1 MEEIKRVHHK
11 TLIVAVC
18 LLLIIM
24 AFTGFVNFMS
34 FSDNY
39 NNSLVNT
46 YSVAGQESVRKI
58 EYAIHY
64 GKPIDNYYGMNDML
78 KELKDVIPE
87 VEQVKIVSP
96 GGDVLYDIN
105 GFVGDSQLPGEL
117 EATAGFKQGNLNE
130 NLSYQFYG
138 DKAYIF
144 IRINDNN
151 LHHVASIMMVFPKSS
166 FLQFNSYYSKQLVG
180 YLVLIGIIALI
191 LLAIIF
197 FKTDFIKKDRSM
209 DKKRVLIV
217 FIVVLGSAQLLYS
230 GVNYLI
236 FKNAYIDMA
245 YKSRDFIENIMEKN
259 IEDVYSKGLSLQ
271 DIEGFDEYL
280 NSIKDSLPEIED
292 VSLVPSRELNLQNA
306 HNLSK
311 IKATVSAEYIN
322 QQMLRIILDLLTVLV
337 ISILFMI
344 EITLLAVIIMTRD
357 RSKAKSDQEIDPDVR
372 TSHGLVRSLV
382 FFVNLSGCMALTF
395 IPVVMNSIY
404 QPFMGLPKDVILGLP
419 LSAEMLGGVLAIILA
434 GRLIDRKGWRSVL
447 FIGVLFLAVGNLLSG
462 LSSTVLPYILSRAVA
477 GLGLGY
483 ILMTTRSLA
492 VSLPERNL
500 AIAEFGAG
508 SIAGLNCGAVI
519 GGMLADRLGYDAV
532 FFLAAVSA
540 IVPFIF
546 VRRLMIGFEIEK
558 RETSDVSALAKFVN
572 IIADKKAIIF
582 LACIF
587 IPFFISGA
595 FLDYF
600 FPLLLSSNDFS
611 QSDISRGVLLYGLFI
626 IYLGPVLTKL
636 STEKLGT
643 TNGIIVSMIIVI
655 SGLATFMLFGTV
667 AAAFVTIICLGI
679 AESFGVSLET
689 SYFLNLKGIKDLE
702 INKGV
707 AYFSFLVNLSRM
719 AGPIVYG
726 MALLLGMKMG
736 VGVISLVLIVL
747 LFGFI
752 FSIRYMRSQSNT
764 LEVS

>member
-1 MEEIKRVHHK
+1 
-11 TLIVAVC
+11 
-18 LLLIIM
+18 
-24 AFTGFVNFMS
+24 
-34 FSDNY
+34 
-39 NNSLVNT
+39 
-46 YSVAGQESVRKI
+46 
-58 EYAIHY
+58 
-64 GKPIDNYYGMNDML
+64 
-78 KELKDVIPE
+78 
-87 VEQVKIVSP
+87 
-96 GGDVLYDIN
+96 
-105 GFVGDSQLPGEL
+105 
-117 EATAGFKQGNLNE
+117 
-130 NLSYQFYG
+130 
-138 DKAYIF
+138 
-144 IRINDNN
+144 
-151 LHHVASIMMVFPKSS
+151 
-166 FLQFNSYYSKQLVG
+166 
-180 YLVLIGIIALI
+180 
-191 LLAIIF
+191 
-197 FKTDFIKKDRSM
+197 
-209 DKKRVLIV
+209 
-217 FIVVLGSAQLLYS
+217 
-230 GVNYLI
+230 
-236 FKNAYIDMA
+236 
-245 YKSRDFIENIMEKN
+245 MEKN

>member
-1 MEEIKRVHHK
+1 M
-11 TLIVAVC
+11 
-18 LLLIIM
+18 
-24 AFTGFVNFMS
+24 
-34 FSDNY
+34 
-39 NNSLVNT
+39 
-46 YSVAGQESVRKI
+46 
-58 EYAIHY
+58 
-64 GKPIDNYYGMNDML
+64 
-78 KELKDVIPE
+78 
-87 VEQVKIVSP
+87 
-96 GGDVLYDIN
+96 
-105 GFVGDSQLPGEL
+105 
-117 EATAGFKQGNLNE
+117 
-130 NLSYQFYG
+130 
-138 DKAYIF
+138 
-144 IRINDNN
+144 
-151 LHHVASIMMVFPKSS
+151 
-166 FLQFNSYYSKQLVG
+166 
-180 YLVLIGIIALI
+180 
-191 LLAIIF
+191 
-197 FKTDFIKKDRSM
+197 
-209 DKKRVLIV
+209 
-217 FIVVLGSAQLLYS
+217 
-230 GVNYLI
+230 
-236 FKNAYIDMA
+236 
-245 YKSRDFIENIMEKN
+245 
-259 IEDVYSKGLSLQ
+259 
-271 DIEGFDEYL
+271 
-280 NSIKDSLPEIED
+280 
-292 VSLVPSRELNLQNA
+292 
-306 HNLSK
+306 
-311 IKATVSAEYIN
+311 
-322 QQMLRIILDLLTVLV
+322 
-337 ISILFMI
+337 
-344 EITLLAVIIMTRD
+344 
-357 RSKAKSDQEIDPDVR
+357 
-372 TSHGLVRSLV
+372 
-382 FFVNLSGCMALTF
+382 
-395 IPVVMNSIY
+395 
-404 QPFMGLPKDVILGLP
+404 
-419 LSAEMLGGVLAIILA
+419 
-434 GRLIDRKGWRSVL
+434 